1 MKVYEVL
8 DKLQFEIEEAS
19 NVPLTNKVMIDK
31 DEILDIIDDLRASIP
46 MDIAEAKRIRE
57 EEIRIK
63 SQAEREAGTIVKEAR
78 EHKAHLVDSN
88 TITKSATE
96 EAEAIRRAA
105 RDEATRLRVRSIEY
119 VTNMISKTQDDL
131 REVIN
136 TLDKN
141 KSELKTTKKAV
152 SNSK

>member
-31 DEILDIIDDLRASIP
+31 DEILDMIDDLRASIP

-63 SQAEREAGTIVKEAR
+63 SQAEREAGSIVKEAR
-78 EHKAHLVDSN
+78 EHKAHLVDN
-88 TITKSATE
+88 NNITKTANE

-105 RDEATRLRVRSIEY
+105 RDDAMRIRVRSIEY
-119 VTNMISKTQDDL
+119 LTNMISKTQDDL
-131 REVIN
+131 RELIN
-136 TLDKN
+136 ILDTN
-141 KSELKTTKKAV
+141 KTELKNTKKAV
-152 SNSK
+152 SNSR